1 MRALPLL
8 LAIAACAALPEA
20 RDSRLARELEGRVA
34 GEPQPCVSAGQSQS
48 LQAVDRRTI
57 VLRTSEAVWVN
68 RLAGECPGL
77 SPMST
82 LVVETFSGRYC
93 RGDRV
98 RGVEA
103 GASIPGPSCPLAD
116 FVPYRLP

>member
-1 MRALPLL
+1 MRSLALVLL
-8 LAIAACAALPEA
+8 IAACAAVPESG
-20 RDSRLARELEGRVA
+20 DSRLASELEGRVA
-34 GEPQPCVSAGQSQS
+34 GEPQACISGAQSQS

-82 LVVETFSGRYC
+82 LIVETFSGRYC

-103 GASIPGPSCPLAD
+103 GRSIPGPSCPLGD

>member
-1 MRALPLL
+1 MRSLALL
-8 LAIAACAALPEA
+8 LLVAACAAVPEA

-34 GEPQPCVSAGQSQS
+34 GEPEACVSANQSQS

-57 VLRTSEAVWVN
+57 VLRTSDTLWVN

-98 RGVEA
+98 RGIEA
-103 GASIPGPSCPLAD
+103 GGSIPGPSCPLGD